1 MEYGDCRSRCSAG
14 EPSASGC
21 CYVGRRLRCT
31 GWLAGPLSGPPEVAD
46 ILEHGFARALLDSGI
61 VLGWIGG
68 LPEYGGRVWELHPIV
83 VQRGHRRQGLGLAL
97 VEVFQVETVRRGAL
111 TVTLGTDDVS
121 GMTSL

>member
-1 MEYGDCRSRCSAG
+1 
-14 EPSASGC
+14 
-21 CYVGRRLRCT
+21 
-31 GWLAGPLSGPPEVAD
+31 
-46 ILEHGFARALLDSGI
+46 
-61 VLGWIGG
+61 

-121 GMTSL
+121 GMTSLSGVDLYAHLPRHLQDLRDLGRQHPFLFYQKLGFVVTGVMPDANGRGRPDIYMSKRVP